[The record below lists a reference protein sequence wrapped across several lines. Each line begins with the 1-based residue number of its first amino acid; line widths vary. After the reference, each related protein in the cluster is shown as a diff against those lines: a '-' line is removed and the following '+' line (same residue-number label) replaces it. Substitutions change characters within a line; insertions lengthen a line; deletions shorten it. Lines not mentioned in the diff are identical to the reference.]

1 MVVKVT
7 DTISV
12 DINVCWWSYNRT

>member
-7 DTISV
+7 DTIAV